1 MKITILILFL
11 FSFNIYS
18 VSQEIIQD
26 FLDEIEKLISV
37 EENKNKK
44 SDLVDSY
51 DLKTNFYYTS
61 TEYLLFDKNN
71 LSNAT
76 NNELQGYIVASF
88 ENQKNISKK
97 IFLELKSRNK
107 LISID
112 STEYNIIKFN
122 LGISYYFTKKY
133 LKVFYYIYQ
142 AAKNGYPQAQ
152 YTLSRAYKRGYFSS
166 ININHSILR
175 HKNPLKSVKWAFR
188 SKEAGFPPAI
198 NYINLLENNNKN
210 IEKEF
215 VNSCKIIKNKN
226 KQMDNKNINIRE
238 KIYDSKYKSFFR
250 VGLLKDDSMF
260 NSGLSYLLDKNYLKA
275 FVCFYQLS
283 KSNSND
289 AETSYFI
296 SKVYHKAYDSIK
308 KTFFTQEELWSDK
321 FSISDKKHKYLKK
334 AAKNNLAIAQYKLG
348 IRYENKNIF
357 KKAIKY
363 FLSGAL
369 QRHPASQFKIATFY
383 FDGIYVKQD
392 QKKGISYFKKS
403 AKNGYTEAQKKL
415 ITIYLKGLGVKKSEK
430 QAFYWLKKL
439 NEESLPPK
447 DNNLYFLEPK
457 YKSF

>member
-1 MKITILILFL
+1 
-11 FSFNIYS
+11 
-18 VSQEIIQD
+18 
-26 FLDEIEKLISV
+26 
-37 EENKNKK
+37 
-44 SDLVDSY
+44 
-51 DLKTNFYYTS
+51 
-61 TEYLLFDKNN
+61 
-71 LSNAT
+71 
-76 NNELQGYIVASF
+76 
-88 ENQKNISKK
+88 
-97 IFLELKSRNK
+97 
-107 LISID
+107 
-112 STEYNIIKFN
+112 
-122 LGISYYFTKKY
+122 
-133 LKVFYYIYQ
+133 
-142 AAKNGYPQAQ
+142 
-152 YTLSRAYKRGYFSS
+152 
-166 ININHSILR
+166 
-175 HKNPLKSVKWAFR
+175 
-188 SKEAGFPPAI
+188 
-198 NYINLLENNNKN
+198 
-210 IEKEF
+210 
-215 VNSCKIIKNKN
+215 
-226 KQMDNKNINIRE
+226 MDNKNINIRE

-392 QKKGISYFKKS
+392 QKKGISYFKR
-403 AKNGYTEAQKKL
+403 QH
-415 ITIYLKGLGVKKSEK
+415 
-430 QAFYWLKKL
+430 
-439 NEESLPPK
+439 
-447 DNNLYFLEPK
+447 
-457 YKSF
+457 

>member
-133 LKVFYYIYQ
+133 LKVFYYI
-142 AAKNGYPQAQ
+142 
-152 YTLSRAYKRGYFSS
+152 
-166 ININHSILR
+166 
-175 HKNPLKSVKWAFR
+175 
-188 SKEAGFPPAI
+188 
-198 NYINLLENNNKN
+198 
-210 IEKEF
+210 
-215 VNSCKIIKNKN
+215 
-226 KQMDNKNINIRE
+226 
-238 KIYDSKYKSFFR
+238 SFF
-250 VGLLKDDSMF
+250 
-260 NSGLSYLLDKNYLKA
+260 
-275 FVCFYQLS
+275 
-283 KSNSND
+283 
-289 AETSYFI
+289 
-296 SKVYHKAYDSIK
+296 
-308 KTFFTQEELWSDK
+308 
-321 FSISDKKHKYLKK
+321 
-334 AAKNNLAIAQYKLG
+334 
-348 IRYENKNIF
+348 
-357 KKAIKY
+357 
-363 FLSGAL
+363 
-369 QRHPASQFKIATFY
+369 
-383 FDGIYVKQD
+383 
-392 QKKGISYFKKS
+392 
-403 AKNGYTEAQKKL
+403 
-415 ITIYLKGLGVKKSEK
+415 
-430 QAFYWLKKL
+430 
-439 NEESLPPK
+439 
-447 DNNLYFLEPK
+447 
-457 YKSF
+457 